1 MKSTI
6 LGLVFLVA
14 CSSGEMKPSKRN
26 TEAPVKVTK
35 QSFQKE
41 KTLTNSEV
49 QDFYALN
56 TATVNPALQD
66 ETLDRY
72 SADEI
77 AAMAEGTD
85 PLMELSLRCSRGDFN
100 KAFAAAAKYFNRY
113 QKVAAYWNQVANCHL
128 NQGSHRKALLFY
140 NKALEVKPNYVPALN
155 NIGVMYSR
163 MEQDQKALVAFER
176 ANNASK
182 FAKTPRYNL
191 AKMYLIYGL
200 AEPALPILQ
209 GLLDS
214 APSDIDLR
222 NAVANAYFLMSDYN
236 QAFSHFQ
243 KIPAAHWAR
252 PEIGLNLAVTLK
264 KLGKIE
270 DANKVMGSV
279 QKPKNAGLSRY
290 YTTIENY
297 LGDKQ

>member
-1 MKSTI
+1 MKTS
-6 LGLVFLVA
+6 LLLLVLVVA
-14 CSSGEMKPSKRN
+14 CSSGETTQKRN
-26 TEAPVKVTK
+26 TEAPAKVTNDAFK
-35 QSFQKE
+35 KE
-41 KTLTNSEV
+41 RSLKNSEV
-49 QDFYALN
+49 LDFYSAN

-72 SADEI
+72 SSEEI
-77 AAMAEGTD
+77 SAMSETTD
-85 PLMELSLRCSRGDFN
+85 PLMDISLRCSRGDFQN
-100 KAFAAAAKYFNRY
+100 AFASASKYFNRY
-113 QKVAAYWNQVANCHL
+113 QKVAPYWNLVANCHL
-128 NQGSHRKALLFY
+128 NQGSVRKALLFY

-176 ANNASK
+176 ANSASK

-200 AEPALPILQ
+200 AEPALPILK

-214 APSDIDLR
+214 SPTDVDLL

-236 QAFSHFQ
+236 AAYSHYQ
-243 KIPAAHWAR
+243 RIPAANWER
-252 PEIGLNLAVTLK
+252 PEVGLNLAITLK
-264 KLGKIE
+264 KIGKAA
-270 DANKVMGSV
+270 DAAKIFGLV
-279 QKPKNAGLSRY
+279 QKPKNQALSRY
-290 YTTIENY
+290 YSSVENY

>member
-1 MKSTI
+1 MKST
-6 LGLVFLVA
+6 LLSLVFLVA
-14 CSSGEMKPSKRN
+14 CSSGEKAPKRN
-26 TEAPVKVTK
+26 SDAPAKVTNQAFK
-35 QSFQKE
+35 KE
-41 KTLTNSEV
+41 KVLTNNEV
-49 QDFYALN
+49 PDFYSQN

-72 SADEI
+72 SAEEI
-77 AAMAEGTD
+77 EAMTESTD

-100 KAFAAAAKYFNRY
+100 NAFAIASKHFNKYQR
-113 QKVAAYWNQVANCHL
+113 VAPYWNQVANCHL
-128 NQGSHRKALLFY
+128 NQGAFRKALLFY
-140 NKALEVKPNYVPALN
+140 NKALEVKPNYIPALN

-176 ANNASK
+176 ANNTSK

-200 AEPALPILQ
+200 AEPALPILK

-214 APSDIDLR
+214 SPGDLDLQ
-222 NAVANAYFLMSDYN
+222 NAVANSYFLLSDYN
-236 QAFSHFQ
+236 KAYSHFQ
-243 KIPAAHWAR
+243 QIPGAHWIK

-264 KLGKIE
+264 KLGKNE
-270 DANKVMGSV
+270 DANKVFESV
-279 QKPKNAGLSRY
+279 QKPKNQALSRY
-290 YTTIENY
+290 YTTVENY